1 MWGTTCLHTAPHYF
15 SELQVEAR
23 CVPAASSGARDGRRG
38 QLMPTSSSPRL
49 RPCPLAPRGSLR
61 AAGACRGRCHGSVK
75 PGPGRAAGCVPPRR
89 RAQPFCVRG
98 AGRRAISAYL
108 TEGGGG
114 GGEEG
119 RGGRG
124 VAAAILTSRG
134 VPPAARRRRDAT
146 RHRCG
151 PAVRLPGR
159 APPRRGTAAPQRS
172 RSRSLGAPGGEAGAP
187 GEAAAGAFPRR
198 TAGRCVVP
206 ARSLPALCSRPPS
219 QASRGDTAAAGI
231 YRGP

>member
-1 MWGTTCLHTAPHYF
+1 MHTAPHYF
-15 SELQVEAR
+15 SKLQVEAR

-38 QLMPTSSSPRL
+38 QPMPTSSSPRL
-49 RPCPLAPRGSLR
+49 SPCPLAPLGSLR
-61 AAGACRGRCHGSVK
+61 AAGAWRGRCHGSVK
-75 PGPGRAAGCVPPRR
+75 PGPPRR

-98 AGRRAISAYL
+98 AGRRAISADL
-108 TEGGGG
+108 IEGGGG
-114 GGEEG
+114 GGEER

-134 VPPAARRRRDAT
+134 VPPAARRRRDAA

-151 PAVRLPGR
+151 PAVRLPSR

-187 GEAAAGAFPRR
+187 GEEAAGAFPRR

-206 ARSLPALCSRPPS
+206 ASSLPALCSRPPS
-219 QASRGDTAAAGI
+219 QASRGDPAAAGI